1 MRGGGFGG
9 FRGYRG
15 PSFRPGTFY
24 RQPLFERRP
33 LFWGIGFMLAPVLG
47 VMAILAFALLRLI
60 VR

>member
-24 RQPLFERRP
+24 RRPFYGRRP
-33 LFWGIGFMLAPVLG
+33 LFWGMGFLLAPVLG
-47 VMAILAFALLRLI
+47 VMAILGLAFLSMI